1 MLYADVELD
10 ADADLVVPLDVVE
23 RGMHVAHGAVRV
35 DGQRFEPDQL
45 AVFRPGAEVK
55 IRALRRAGTPDAP
68 GGRALGWPAPHL
80 VELRI
85 LFQRADRSRQ
95 DRLARRPIPAGPGR
109 ISLHSAPRV
118 LTHPHR
124 RPGGKKIRACDR
136 RSVNDT

>member
-95 DRLARRPIPAGPGR
+95 DRLARRAIGAKAD
-109 ISLHSAPRV
+109 S
-118 LTHPHR
+118 
-124 RPGGKKIRACDR
+124 R
-136 RSVNDT
+136 RSRANLTSFRSPSSDPPTPAARR